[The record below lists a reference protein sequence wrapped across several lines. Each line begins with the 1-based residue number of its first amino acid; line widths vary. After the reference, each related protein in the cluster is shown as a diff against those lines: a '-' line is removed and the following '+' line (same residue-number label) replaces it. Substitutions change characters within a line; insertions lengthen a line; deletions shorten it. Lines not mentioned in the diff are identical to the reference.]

1 MINKAASKIEYVF
14 TSEAVTEGHPDKLC
28 DQISDS
34 LIDRYLMQDA
44 LAQVVAE
51 CAVSTGILFVS
62 VKAASDAVVD
72 IANTAREVIL
82 EVGYNRGSFN
92 GKNCTIM
99 TNLSDLTRPLPH
111 RVIQQAGE
119 DELDQMGA
127 QESVTVFG
135 YACTQSP
142 ALLPLPIWLAH
153 RLVRQLDRARK
164 TTLPYL
170 APDGKCQV
178 GVAFHHHTPYRIESI
193 SLETSQRSPQPLAT
207 QLYSDIVEQVI
218 QPVFADEMIQPD
230 AATRIHINPEGPIL
244 EGGPTLHAGL
254 TGRKNSDDT
263 YGSYSRHSGA
273 ALSGKDPTRIDRISA
288 YAARHAAKNVVAAG
302 LAEQCE
308 VQLSYS
314 VGLVQPVGIRVET
327 FNSGKLND
335 DDLTKLVATHFDF
348 RPSAIMR
355 RFNLRHCVQIN
366 HGVFFRRLA
375 IYGHMGRSDLDLPWE
390 KTDDVAALRA
400 MAAAPAHQ

>member
-1 MINKAASKIEYVF
+1 MIKSASKADYVF
-14 TSEAVTEGHPDKLC
+14 TSESVTEGHPDKLC

-44 LAQVVAE
+44 FAQVVAE

-82 EVGYNRGSFN
+82 EVGYHRGSFN

-99 TNLSDLTRPLPH
+99 TNLSDLAKPLP
-111 RVIQQAGE
+111 RLDLLQLDEQA
-119 DELDQMGA
+119 LDQLGA

-142 ALLPLPIWLAH
+142 MLIPLPIWLAH
-153 RLVRQLDRARK
+153 RLVRQLDEVRK
-164 TTLPYL
+164 TVLPYL

-178 GVAFHHHTPYRIESI
+178 GVAFHHHIPYRIESI
-193 SLETSQRSPQPLAT
+193 SLVTSQRGPQPPAT
-207 QLYSDIVEQVI
+207 LLYSDMVEQVI
-218 QPVFADEMIQPD
+218 QPVFADEAIRPD
-230 AATRIHINPEGPIL
+230 EATRIHINPEGPIL
-244 EGGPTLHAGL
+244 EGGPTIHAGL

-288 YAARHAAKNVVAAG
+288 YAARHAAKNVIAAG

-308 VQLSYS
+308 LQLSYS
-314 VGLVQPVGIRVET
+314 IGLVQPVGIRVET
-327 FNSGKLND
+327 FGSGKISD
-335 DDLTKLVATHFDF
+335 DALTQLVATYFDF
-348 RPSAIMR
+348 RPSAIIR
-355 RFNLRHCVQIN
+355 RFNLRHCVQTHN
-366 HGVFFRRLA
+366 GRFFRRLA
-375 IYGHMGRSDLDLPWE
+375 SYGHMGRSDLNLPWE
-390 KTDDVAALRA
+390 QTGEAAMLRERVAT
-400 MAAAPAHQ
+400 P

>member
-1 MINKAASKIEYVF
+1 MNKPASKADYVF
-14 TSEAVTEGHPDKLC
+14 TAESVTEGHPDKLC

-44 LAQVVAE
+44 YAQVVAE

-82 EVGYNRGSFN
+82 AVGYNRGSFN

-99 TNLSDLTRPLPH
+99 TNLSDLEKPLP
-111 RVIQQAGE
+111 RLDGVQS
-119 DELDQMGA
+119 DEEAFDQIGA

-142 ALLPLPIWLAH
+142 TLIPLPIWLAH
-153 RLVRQLDRARK
+153 RLVRQLDAVRK

-178 GVAFHHHTPYRIESI
+178 GVAFHDHTPYRIESI
-193 SLETSQRSPQPLAT
+193 SLVTSQRTPQPLAA
-207 QLYSDIVEQVI
+207 QLYNDIVEQVI
-218 QPVFADEMIQPD
+218 QPVFAEETIQPD

-273 ALSGKDPTRIDRISA
+273 ALSGKDPTRIDRIGA

-302 LAEQCE
+302 LAERCE

-327 FNSGKLND
+327 FDSSQVID
-335 DDLTKLVATHFDF
+335 DELTRLVADHFDF
-348 RPSAIMR
+348 RPSGIMR
-355 RFNLRHCVQIN
+355 RFNLRHCVQTN
-366 HGVFFRRLA
+366 HGRFFGRLA
-375 IYGHMGRSDLDLPWE
+375 AYGHMGRTDLDLPWE
-390 KTDDVAALRA
+390 RTEETEALRA
-400 MAAAPAHQ
+400 LAAAPVHR